1 MTTCR
6 ILWHPLDN
14 VILLSNKF
22 GVFWLPIRQILGSPA
37 WVQRATD
44 SLLSSFSCFPFA
56 SLLVSLRHP
65 FPICVTTLSTG
76 CMIQN
81 VRNGIV
87 LIHTWYV
94 IKNYAPP
101 KVQWKWICLPMQET
115 QVQPLGQE
123 DPLEKELATHSS
135 ILAWKIPWIEEPG
148 WLQSMRSQKSQ
159 TQLSN

>member
-6 ILWHPLDN
+6 SLWHPLD

-81 VRNGIV
+81 VRNVIV
-87 LIHTWYV
+87 LIHV
-94 IKNYAPP
+94 LLKIMLPQ
-101 KVQWKWICLPMQET
+101 VQWKRICLPMQET

-135 ILAWKIPWIEEPG
+135 ILVWKIPWIEEPG
-148 WLQSMRSQKSQ
+148 WLQSMGSQKSQ